1 MSDLTTKPT
10 DHIVT
15 WDEVH
20 RDARALVDLLTPH
33 GPWKGIVAIARGG
46 LVPATIIA
54 REMNIRLIDTLCIA
68 TYDDRAKGLLTVL
81 KIPEI
86 AAAADGVGWLVIDDL
101 VDTGTTLKAARGL
114 LPRAHFATVYG
125 KPDGLAL
132 VDTFVHQVPQEAWI
146 TFPWD
151 LSPRL

>member
-1 MSDLTTKPT
+1 MTDPINPA

-20 RDARALVDLLTPH
+20 RDTRALVDRLAPF

-46 LVPATIIA
+46 LVPATIVA
-54 REMNIRLIDTLCIA
+54 RELSIRLLDTLCIA
-68 TYDDRAKGLLTVL
+68 TYDDREKGLLTVL
-81 KIPEI
+81 KIPET
-86 AAAADGVGWLVIDDL
+86 AAAGGGAGWLVIDDL

-114 LPRAHFATVYG
+114 LPRAHFATIYG
-125 KPDGLAL
+125 KPDGLPL
-132 VDTFVHQVPQEAWI
+132 VDTFVHRVPQEAWV

-151 LSPRL
+151 LPPRL